1 MRARLVVIGTVALF
15 GSSSAFGH
23 HSISAHYDRGRSV
36 TIAGVVIEFLLR
48 NPHSEIRMTVEDE
61 SGATTVWT
69 LEMDDADDIIDQ
81 GIAADT
87 IRAGDVVIATGNPAR
102 DGSDGL
108 FVRTMTRPADGLEYL
123 DD

>member
-1 MRARLVVIGTVALF
+1 
-15 GSSSAFGH
+15 
-23 HSISAHYDRGRSV
+23 
-36 TIAGVVIEFLLR
+36 
-48 NPHSEIRMTVEDE
+48 MTVEDE